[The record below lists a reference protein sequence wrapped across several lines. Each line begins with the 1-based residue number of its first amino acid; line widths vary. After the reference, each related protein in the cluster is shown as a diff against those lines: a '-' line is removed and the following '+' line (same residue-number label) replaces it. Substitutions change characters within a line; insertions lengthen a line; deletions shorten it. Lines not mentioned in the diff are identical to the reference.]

1 MRGAIQPLDA
11 WGGKPLNQESKKSG
25 KLLDA

>member
-11 WGGKPLNQESKKSG
+11 VGGKPLNQESKNSG
-25 KLLDA
+25 KFLDA